1 MIISFSSEHHLTLFL
16 VLPRA
21 LSGPAQVVFFSGH
34 WHKASTTPSLD
45 LRPSDTCSPPTGR
58 GLMELLETR
67 GAGLAFSDVA
77 QNIPTLMRQP

>member
-1 MIISFSSEHHLTLFL
+1 MDGMIISFSSEHHLTLFP

-21 LSGPAQVVFFSGH
+21 LSGPAQVAFFSGH
-34 WHKASTTPSLD
+34 WHKASLD
-45 LRPSDTCSPPTGR
+45 LRPSDTCSPATGR